1 MPAIQRAKS
10 GGARKHGR
18 NKRKDGGRY
27 QIENRREKNKIKRL
41 KRYVNR
47 NIGMVRKKV
56 SKGHHVFLDKQAQAA
71 LKRLTA

>member
-10 GGARKHGR
+10 GGARKIGR
-18 NKRKDGGRY
+18 NGVRCQQYKTEG
-27 QIENRREKNKIKRL
+27 RREKNKILRL

-71 LKRLTA
+71 LKRLTT